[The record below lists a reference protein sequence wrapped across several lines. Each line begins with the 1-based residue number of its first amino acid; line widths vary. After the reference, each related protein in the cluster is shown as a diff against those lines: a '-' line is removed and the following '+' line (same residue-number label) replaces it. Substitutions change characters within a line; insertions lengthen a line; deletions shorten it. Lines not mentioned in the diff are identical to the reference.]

1 MKVKTFLNK
10 MIMSSSVDT
19 VRIERSGY
27 TKQEYDEVDLRLQD
41 YGEWGNETVKTFAIH
56 NNVLIINI

>member
-10 MIMSSSVDT
+10 MMMSASVTT

-27 TKQEYDEVDLRLQD
+27 TKQEYDEADLRLQD
-41 YGEWGNETVKTFAIH
+41 YGEWGNETVKTFVIH
-56 NNVLIINI
+56 NNVLVINV